1 MTETRAEIRWD
12 LGFAYAEVVSRL
24 GAMLSRKHSPYQ
36 CEHTAV
42 EARFHAILP
51 GQGRVELRARPVEPS
66 GPLRVVHQRTVLD
79 IRFEALDPGQEKAFL
94 HDLNIAFLRL
104 GG

>member
-1 MTETRAEIRWD
+1 MAEISWD

-24 GAMLSRKHSPYQ
+24 DTMLSRKQLPYQ
-36 CEHTAV
+36 RQHTAA
-42 EARFHAILP
+42 EARFSASLP
-51 GQGRVELRARPVEPS
+51 DQGRVELRARPVEPS

-79 IRFEALDPGQEKAFL
+79 IRFQDLGPDQEKDFL

>member
-1 MTETRAEIRWD
+1 MTETRWD

-24 GAMLSRKHSPYQ
+24 DTLLSRKYLPYQ
-36 CEHTAV
+36 HEYTDT
-42 EARFHAILP
+42 ETRFQASLP
-51 GQGRVELRARPVEPS
+51 AQGRVALRARPVEPS

-79 IRFEALDPGQEKAFL
+79 IRFEALDPDQEKAFL

>member
-1 MTETRAEIRWD
+1 MTETRWD

-24 GAMLSRKHSPYQ
+24 DTLLSRKHLPYQ
-36 CEHTAV
+36 QEYTDA
-42 EARFHAILP
+42 EARFHASLP

-79 IRFEALDPGQEKAFL
+79 VRFQDLGQDQEKAFL

>member
-1 MTETRAEIRWD
+1 MAEISWD

-24 GAMLSRKHSPYQ
+24 DTLLSHKHIPYRR
-36 CEHTAV
+36 EYTDA
-42 EARFHAILP
+42 EARFSASLP
-51 GQGRVELRARPVEPS
+51 DQGRVELRARPVEPS

-79 IRFEALDPGQEKAFL
+79 MRFQDLDPDQEKAFL
-94 HDLNIAFLRL
+94 HNLNIAFLRL